1 MAQGVGVSEVVGELE
16 EQKVAVSLVLT
27 EAEMDALA
35 VTLEERHSVAVP
47 LLEEEEDRVT
57 LADAEPET
65 VLHSV
70 ELVEWLGVTDGEAEE
85 EGIPDGVSVT
95 LSHPLV
101 VALMDGLPLNDSV
114 PLCDCEGLPEKVEES
129 VADAHSETVLV
140 VDTHCDTVRVLL
152 WHSEG

>member
-16 EQKVAVSLVLT
+16 EQIDAVSLVLT

-70 ELVEWLGVTDGEAEE
+70 ELVEWLG
-85 EGIPDGVSVT
+85 
-95 LSHPLV
+95 
-101 VALMDGLPLNDSV
+101 
-114 PLCDCEGLPEKVEES
+114 
-129 VADAHSETVLV
+129 
-140 VDTHCDTVRVLL
+140 
-152 WHSEG
+152 